1 MKYIHKLSL
10 SLHQS
15 EPQEHTT
22 DTIAA
27 SPPHIRLWLNCYYTT
42 QEFIYMRFLYICSMY
57 NTRLT
62 FPVKGERDRL

>member
-27 SPPHIRLWLNCYYTT
+27 SPPHIRFSLNCYYIT
-42 QEFIYMRFLYICSMY
+42 QEFILFPTYMRFLYIYSMY
-57 NTRLT
+57 
-62 FPVKGERDRL
+62 VHA

>member
-27 SPPHIRLWLNCYYTT
+27 SPPHIRFSLDCYYIA
-42 QEFIYMRFLYICSMY
+42 QEIILYEISLHM
-57 NTRLT
+57 
-62 FPVKGERDRL
+62 